1 MADIVQTCSQCNK
14 KFLIL
19 DKEQEFLKKKDL
31 PFPSLCPTDRQARRM
46 KDRGERV
53 LYRTNCQQCK
63 GNVIVSFDPAKA
75 KSKILCQKCYLA
87 YFEKNDP
94 SQP

>member
-19 DKEQEFLKKKDL
+19 DKEQEFLKKKGL
-31 PFPSLCPTDRQARRM
+31 AFPTLCPTDRQAKRV

-53 LYRTNCQQCK
+53 LYRSTCQQCG
-63 GNVIVSFDPAKA
+63 GNVIVSYDPARA
-75 KSKILCQKCYLA
+75 KSKILCQKCYLV

-94 SQP
+94 LQL

>member
-1 MADIVQTCSQCNK
+1 MADIVQVCSKCNK
-14 KFLIL
+14 KFLII
-19 DKEQEFLKKKDL
+19 DKEQEFLKKKGL
-31 PFPSLCPTDRQARRM
+31 AFPTLCSTDRQAKRV

-53 LYRTNCQQCK
+53 LYRTNCQQC
-63 GNVIVSFDPAKA
+63 GENVIVSYDPAKA

-94 SQP
+94 LQP